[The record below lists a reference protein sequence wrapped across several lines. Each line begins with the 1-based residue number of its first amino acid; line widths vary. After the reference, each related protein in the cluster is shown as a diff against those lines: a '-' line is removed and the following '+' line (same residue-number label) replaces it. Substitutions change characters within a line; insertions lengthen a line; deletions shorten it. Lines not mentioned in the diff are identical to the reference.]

1 MKHSCIPTLNVAPQ
15 RLRLRLCS
23 KRVVK
28 SDTVSTVT
36 IPEDKIV
43 LSEDVLDGIL
53 NEAYPDNAIVCECE
67 DTTKSHLVFKA
78 VVLIGFVLYIYFMY
92 HMANSPDL

>member
-53 NEAYPDNAIVCECE
+53 NEAYPDNVIVCECE
-67 DTTKSHLVFKA
+67 DTKSHLVFKA
-78 VVLIGFVLYIYFMY
+78 VVLMAFVLYIYFMY